1 MLRDALETT
10 RATLL
15 PNSIVERVV
24 LSGDGSRAVGVDVI
38 DRIAREKRTIHAHVV
53 VLAAS
58 ALESVRI
65 LFNSHSARHPRGLGN
80 SSGLLGHFVMDHVRT
95 GGVFHSDQLTGVGED
110 DATWGPVDAMT
121 SSGFLIPPS
130 FLPAPTGTLRRYQI
144 QGRIVASGDFVMLS
158 FGEMLPREQNRVMV
172 DSCLRDAWGIPSLR
186 IDVTFGDNDLALWKR
201 QKQTLEAIYQAIGG
215 RRVMNAKAV
224 MFNFFAR
231 KPHIPGSGFHEC
243 GGARMGDDPKQS
255 VVSPYN
261 QLWDTPNIVIVDSS
275 VFPTSGFQNPTLTEV
290 ALAFRAS
297 EHILSVARSGLN
309 Q

>member
-38 DRIAREKRTIHAHVV
+38 DRIAREKRTIYAHVV

-110 DATWGPVDAMT
+110 DATWSPLDAMM